1 MIMKIAVL
9 LKSGPGTDN
18 AERALQTASD
28 MLAQGHTVSLFLMQE
43 GVRFCCPDPRLSEV
57 MNIQKLIGENIDVH
71 VLTQDAQL
79 RGIDLTWGDWGF
91 LDGSYDSLISLLETC
106 DRVVGIF

>member
-1 MIMKIAVL
+1 MKIAVL
-9 LKSGPGTDN
+9 LKSGPGTEN

-43 GVRFCCPDPRLSEV
+43 GVRFCCPDPGLSKV
-57 MNIQKLIGENIDVH
+57 INIQKLIGENLDVH

-79 RGIDLTWGDWGF
+79 RGIDLTSGGRTQT
-91 LDGSYDSLISLLETC
+91 GK
-106 DRVVGIF
+106 